1 MRRAASNAMRS
12 TPELALIARV
22 PESTIGSVVPV
33 PLEALDSFA
42 EPEPSKGATIELASG
57 RLVVVI
63 HGLVTG
69 RLSVHATSADAD
81 EAVDDFLRESGIP
94 HDAIEWRRPSFAKR

>member
-12 TPELALIARV
+12 TPELMLIARL
-22 PESTIGSVVPV
+22 PESTIDFVVPV

-69 RLSVHATSADAD
+69 RLAIHAQPSDAV
-81 EAVDDFLRESGIP
+81 EDFLRESDIP
-94 HDAIEWRRPSFAKR
+94 NDAIEWRRPSFARR